1 MAASDA
7 EIPVEG
13 IAEPKPKRGADWAD
27 LDGIINSG
35 AEEELAATDT
45 CDTTGADDEV
55 TLTLGPG

>member
-7 EIPVEG
+7 EIPVEA
-13 IAEPKPKRGADWAD
+13 IAEPKPKRGGDWD
-27 LDGIINSG
+27 DVDGVTKSG